1 MLENLK
7 NIAYNLYP
15 KGISQDSNHYKSSK
29 EYNNLLSVLE
39 KKNTLLS
46 TWELF
51 KNNLKFQTLST
62 NFQLHDIDEINKY
75 DRCFKVLLFNNNEKI
90 SYGICISIAI
100 EFFSVYKVK
109 YDNKNEISVSSIKI
123 DNCFEIQKLIL
134 KEIKKYYPFY
144 QEFPLDLINFPL
156 DDIVFGNNGILLNE
170 NPSRILRKM
179 TFFNAFFCDNYI
191 W

>member
-1 MLENLK
+1 M
-7 NIAYNLYP
+7 
-15 KGISQDSNHYKSSK
+15 
-29 EYNNLLSVLE
+29 
-39 KKNTLLS
+39 
-46 TWELF
+46 
-51 KNNLKFQTLST
+51 
-62 NFQLHDIDEINKY
+62 
-75 DRCFKVLLFNNNEKI
+75 
-90 SYGICISIAI
+90 
-100 EFFSVYKVK
+100 YKVK

-123 DNCFEIQKLIL
+123 DDCFEIQKLIL
-134 KEIKKYYPFY
+134 KEIKKYYPSY